1 MNTNSRVLGFDFG
14 MKRTGVATGN
24 SLTKTSQPLTT
35 ITSLKS
41 GADWNKIENLILEW
55 KPGKLIVGLPL
66 SMDGQETP
74 ISKQARRFGN
84 QLSARAALEV
94 IFVDERLSSTEA
106 DQIIKQT
113 TPAGKKISKKHLSL
127 RDNLA
132 AQLIIQSYF
141 EDN

>member
-1 MNTNSRVLGFDFG
+1 MAANTRVLGFDFG
-14 MKRTGVATGN
+14 LKRIGVATGN
-24 SLTKTSQPLTT
+24 NLTKTSQPLIT

-41 GADWNKIENLILEW
+41 GPDWSKIEDLILEW
-55 KPGKLIVGLPL
+55 NPSKLIVGLPL
-66 SMDGQETP
+66 SMAGQETP

-94 IFVDERLSSTEA
+94 IFVDERLTSTEA

-113 TPAGKKISKKHLSL
+113 TPAGKKISKKHISL
-127 RDNLA
+127 RDNLS